1 MMVPKK
7 LLLCLAV
14 FCWSLTFFGMEQKKP
29 YPEEFS
35 QQEAKQLQEIMAHI
49 YSDTEEIR
57 LKDMCISA
65 FTNQVVDAKT
75 DIEKLFNDIETKI
88 PMHLQGAVFHSLITK
103 LGIVNDLYKEF
114 YQEADYKAV
123 PAPSIPTF
131 PSGSICSS
139 FMSKQNLI
147 VIMKSGVISKVNQA
161 PAKDETI
168 TLPIN
173 WPFEKISGPFSW
185 DVSSK
190 QDQIILKTN
199 DDNVY
204 LVDIQKNKFKK
215 LVYLAERVKFC
226 SDNKFVTTH
235 KDRIF
240 IWNVSSTDQPEREIV
255 ANKHVWDAA
264 LNNQGNEILYVLED
278 NTVFIYDLYSNSVK
292 QIPLKNLIKPTECC
306 YTFFSKNDDSLIF
319 FIAPYNWSQSKAK
332 VLIKKTLSDEEKLYE
347 STIVP
352 ISFDINDMRSIFVK
366 VPFGGNTMH
375 LWDNSQKQLFL
386 INSYSCRNAS
396 LNNYSDQMVLIGNNQ
411 VFIRDLPDQKL
422 NAMINELGSLDKLEN
437 RKKIFNKL
445 KMLITIYH
453 YYRTKQYFVSGDA
466 VYLESNVLDRF
477 KEKSCIR
484 SLLLKIIEGL
494 TI

>member
-1 MMVPKK
+1 
-7 LLLCLAV
+7 
-14 FCWSLTFFGMEQKKP
+14 
-29 YPEEFS
+29 
-35 QQEAKQLQEIMAHI
+35 
-49 YSDTEEIR
+49 
-57 LKDMCISA
+57 
-65 FTNQVVDAKT
+65 
-75 DIEKLFNDIETKI
+75 
-88 PMHLQGAVFHSLITK
+88 
-103 LGIVNDLYKEF
+103 
-114 YQEADYKAV
+114 
-123 PAPSIPTF
+123 
-131 PSGSICSS
+131 
-139 FMSKQNLI
+139 
-147 VIMKSGVISKVNQA
+147 
-161 PAKDETI
+161 
-168 TLPIN
+168 
-173 WPFEKISGPFSW
+173 
-185 DVSSK
+185 
-190 QDQIILKTN
+190 
-199 DDNVY
+199 
-204 LVDIQKNKFKK
+204 
-215 LVYLAERVKFC
+215 
-226 SDNKFVTTH
+226 
-235 KDRIF
+235 
-240 IWNVSSTDQPEREIV
+240 
-255 ANKHVWDAA
+255 VWDAA